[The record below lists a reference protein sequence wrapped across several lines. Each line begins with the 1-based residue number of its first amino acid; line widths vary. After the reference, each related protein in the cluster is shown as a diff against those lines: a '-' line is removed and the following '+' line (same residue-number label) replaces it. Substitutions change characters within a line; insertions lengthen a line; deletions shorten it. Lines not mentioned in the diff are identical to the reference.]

1 MRIHEKPVSLCDRK
15 TQHHNVRGD
24 EQAELDSNIAAGLSP
39 NSTKLSITCTRW
51 SNYVKPKWHFQ
62 TS

>member
-1 MRIHEKPVSLCDRK
+1 MRIHENPVSLCDRK

-51 SNYVKPKWHFQ
+51 
-62 TS
+62 TM